1 MLHTRRAAR
10 SHPTLA
16 PSLAPSLTLSLTRW
30 LHEAYGTVVELYF
43 AHGLC
48 QSPLT
53 AKSTGFD
60 VHQVRVRVRV
70 RVR

>member
-1 MLHTRRAAR
+1 MPAL
-10 SHPTLA
+10 SQSQ
-16 PSLAPSLTLSLTRW
+16 SLSLSLTLILTLTVTRW